1 MFSAALTIVLI
12 CGALVAS
19 GQQDSPASPSGDKQ
33 LGTSQFSTITVGDK
47 VPDFTLYDLHGSP
60 VKLSQLQKDVERNK
74 TGVVALSFWC
84 SLCVSCRKVEHSLN
98 QLAKDYEG
106 RAAIVALGADVRETA
121 ETAAAFAKEVGLTLP
136 IFLDPSGVT
145 MDLFANDLT
154 TTTVLIDSDG
164 ILRYTGRFSQGERA
178 YASDAL
184 NAVLAGREV
193 SVKTTRPS
201 G

>member
-1 MFSAALTIVLI
+1 MKSSGILLCAALAV
-12 CGALVAS
+12 S
-19 GQQDSPASPSGDKQ
+19 GMPVSHGSPSG
-33 LGTSQFSTITVGDK
+33 GSTSPDTAITVGDR

-60 VKLSQLQKDVERNK
+60 VKLSQLQKDVERNE

-84 SLCVSCRKVEHSLN
+84 SFCVSCRKVEHSLDR
-98 QLAKDYEG
+98 LAKDYEG

-121 ETAAAFAKEVGLTLP
+121 ETAAAFAEKNELTLP
-136 IFLDPSGVT
+136 ILLDPSGVT
-145 MDLFANDLT
+145 VDLFANDLT

-164 ILRYTGRFSQGERA
+164 ILRYTGRFSQDERG

-184 NAVLAGREV
+184 NAILAGREV